1 MILLRM
7 AGIADH
13 NHTIALNAMFQ
24 PTDLPDQIFSLSP
37 KIRVLPVVNGS
48 GNMAQI
54 VREVMVSR
62 TCDCLAVP
70 LPHSVESLVQQAV
83 EALPVISIVV
93 LPEVEAESRERCSYI
108 PIDPCQAV
116 IMGLRVA
123 QTEGISCA
131 FIDRDAET
139 YHPTL
144 WAGPDPY
151 ALQTL
156 PLKTFTAS
164 TIPFLPIPQPDSLR
178 WKRIAWMAF
187 RLHELE
193 LDYEEILFLCPLI
206 DWPWVRQAYSQ
217 RMPYSP
223 SERGSRHSVW
233 WGVEP
238 SSFYFLLGELPFV
251 TQLYEERRNEA
262 RSDQHLSIDG
272 IKEMVLEARRVWLER
287 KGESSIQETNW
298 LTPQLL
304 QRYFQ
309 YVRNLALLEHRLT
322 PDLYTLVQAAQQM
335 AGDDFAL
342 TLLEVAKRYRYQSDS
357 DLPLQPLATMGVG
370 QVQDPDGIIWEAINR
385 LEGSPVFW
393 RSLTLRPR
401 PPAPK
406 KRTWQYQWNPYRQ
419 CSWPPED
426 QRIESF
432 AAHVRQQSRSL
443 LGADLARVETFHSSM
458 EDGLDLRETLR
469 KWAASSRRSA
479 WDFQVKVLP
488 PARGT
493 IEVLIFFFDVPADP
507 QIYTWRTTWY
517 AEHQEESTLSFYATP
532 FSTNMIGP
540 GIGQAQYG
548 GCMFLFPPRPVPD
561 IWEHPRFDFATSL
574 EERLLAGACA
584 YSQEVYV
591 AVVSPVPLKASWR
604 GIAKRYGRKL
614 VPLPLHRFS
623 GQTVARLRQFHVLNG
638 HDIRSYA
645 ARFIRE

>member
-1 MILLRM
+1 
-7 AGIADH
+7 
-13 NHTIALNAMFQ
+13 MFQ
-24 PTDLPDQIFSLSP
+24 LSNLPDQIFALSP
-37 KIRVLPVVNGS
+37 KIWVLPVVHGS

-62 TCDCLAVP
+62 KFDCLAVP
-70 LPHSVESLVQQAV
+70 LPASVEALVQQAV
-83 EALPVISIVV
+83 ETLPVVSVV
-93 LPEVEAESRERCSYI
+93 VIPEEETEGDERCSFI

-123 QTEGISCA
+123 QSEGLSCA
-131 FIDRDAET
+131 FIDQEIES
-139 YHPTL
+139 YEPTL

-151 ALQTL
+151 ALQAL
-156 PLKTFTAS
+156 SLESFTAS
-164 TIPFLPIPQPDSLR
+164 TIPFLPIPQRDTPR
-178 WKRIAWMAF
+178 WDRITWMAF

-193 LDYEEILFLCPLI
+193 LDCDAILFLCPLI
-206 DWPWVRQAYSQ
+206 DWPWVRQAYAQ
-217 RMPYSP
+217 RMPYRIHHQRP
-223 SERGSRHSVW
+223 KLPVC

-238 SSFYFLLGELPFV
+238 PSLYFLLGELPYV

-272 IKEMVLEARRVWLER
+272 IKEMLLEARRQWLETR
-287 KGESSIQETNW
+287 GTSSVQEANW
-298 LTPQLL
+298 VTPQLL

-342 TLLEVAKRYRYQSDS
+342 TLLEVAKTYRFQSDES
-357 DLPLQPLATMGVG
+357 MLTTKPIATMGVEKL
-370 QVQDPDGIIWEAINR
+370 QDPGGTIWDAVNR
-385 LEGSPVFW
+385 LEGAPMFW
-393 RSLTLRPR
+393 RSLTLRPQ
-401 PPAPK
+401 PPVSQ
-406 KRTWQYQWNPYRQ
+406 KRTWAYQWNPYRQ

-432 AAHVRQQSRSL
+432 AAHVRQQSRNL
-443 LGADLARVETFHSSM
+443 LGADLARVETFQSSM

-469 KWAASSRRSA
+469 KWATTSRRSA
-479 WDFQVKVLP
+479 WDLQVKVLP

-507 QIYTWRTTWY
+507 GTYTWQTTWY
-517 AEHQEESTLSFYATP
+517 AEHQEESTVSFYATP

-548 GCMFLFPPRPVPD
+548 GCMFLFPPRPIPD
-561 IWEHPRFDFATSL
+561 IWENPRFDFTTSL

-584 YSQEVYV
+584 YSQEAYV
-591 AVVSPVPLKASWR
+591 AVVSPVPLKAGWR

-623 GQTVARLRQFHVLNG
+623 GQTIARLRQFHVLNG